1 MGESLSVT
9 KVSLTVASADRTMLM
24 ELMGKSKSSIYEART
39 QWQRQVVKF
48 WFLDAAATP
57 GGSDYAT
64 SILGMESELTITEFI
79 PNDDDDEPQETGG
92 LLKRPP
98 YPALAR
104 QVVQQLEEMNEQPP
118 ESISDSRRSRA
129 VQALEEYSL
138 ESARPPT

>member
-1 MGESLSVT
+1 MQ
-9 KVSLTVASADRTMLM
+9 LM
-24 ELMGKSKSSIYEART
+24 EKSKSSIYEAHT

-48 WFLDAAATP
+48 WFLDAAATSS
-57 GGSDYAT
+57 GSDYAT

-79 PNDDDDEPQETGG
+79 SNNDGDDIAVFDDKPQGTGG

-104 QVVQQLEEMNEQPP
+104 QVVQQLEKMTEQPP
-118 ESISDSRRSRA
+118 EGISDSSRSRA